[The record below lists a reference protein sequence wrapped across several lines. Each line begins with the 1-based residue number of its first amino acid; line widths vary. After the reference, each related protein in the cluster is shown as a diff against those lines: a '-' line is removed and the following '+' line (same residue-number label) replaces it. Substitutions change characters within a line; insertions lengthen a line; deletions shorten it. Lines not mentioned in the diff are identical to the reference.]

1 MLRPEPLKMGDKIAI
16 ISLSSGM
23 LGEEFAA
30 HEVEIGV
37 RRMKEFG
44 LEPVFT
50 KHALSGMEFTCN
62 HPEARASDL
71 KDAFLDDSIK
81 GIFTAIGGID
91 TFRIFP
97 FLMEDEEFK
106 AAVRNHPKLFL
117 GFSDTTNNHLMF
129 HRLGLQTFYGQA
141 FITDIAELSDEMLP
155 YSGEQFQ
162 TLFSPYHGRKITPS
176 EFWYDERESF
186 SADFIGKPPVTHK
199 EQHGFELLQ
208 GSPVFRGQLLGGC
221 IDSMGDML
229 LSDVRGFMEEYL
241 KQHPDQAAVYP
252 SPEVFD
258 TQGEIVRKYN
268 IFPTKDEWQGKILFA
283 ETSELRIPPEQL
295 RTYLEAFRAEGIFS
309 AVSGI
314 IVGKP
319 IDECFYEEY
328 KQVWIDAVADPKLPI
343 LYNVNFGHG
352 SPRAILPYGA
362 EAVVDA
368 QKQEIILL

>member
-1 MLRPEPLKMGDKIAI
+1 MLRPEPLQKGDKIAI

-50 KHALSGMEFTCN
+50 KHALSGIEFICA

-91 TFRIFP
+91 TFRTFP

-186 SADFIGKPPVTHK
+186 SADFIGKPPVSHK

-229 LSDVRGFMEEYL
+229 LSDVRGFMEKYL
-241 KQHPDQAAVYP
+241 KQHPDQAVAYP
-252 SPEVFD
+252 SPEIFD

-283 ETSELRIPPEQL
+283 ETSELRIPPDQL
-295 RTYLEAFRAEGIFS
+295 RTYLDAFRAEGIFS

-368 QKQEIILL
+368 QKQEITLL

>member
-1 MLRPEPLKMGDKIAI
+1 MLRPEPLQKGDKIAI

-23 LGEEFAA
+23 LGEDFSA

-37 RRMKEFG
+37 GRMKESG

-50 KHALSGMEFTCN
+50 KHALSGIEFICS

-91 TFRIFP
+91 TFRTFP

-106 AAVRNHPKLFL
+106 TAVRSHPKLFL
-117 GFSDTTNNHLMF
+117 GFSDTTHNHLML

-186 SADFIGKPPVTHK
+186 SADFIGKPPVFHK

-241 KQHPDQAAVYP
+241 KQHPDQAAAYP

-343 LYNVNFGHG
+343 LFNVNFGHG

-368 QKQEIILL
+368 QKQEITLL